1 MAVWPHNT
9 AVTTPTLTKKKFL
22 ECRGLIS
29 FANIFPFL
37 TSNKPGFLVVT
48 DHYIH
53 RK

>member
-9 AVTTPTLTKKKFL
+9 AVTTPTLKKKIL

-53 RK
+53 GK